1 MDKMSP
7 LTTRMCSLLAGLA
20 LAATPALPAETTPAE
35 PETPRESA
43 DPESKAKEVLD
54 ELEEVIIYGTSGEL
68 VAGLF
73 AESELGEQDIAAYG
87 ANSVGELLA
96 QVAPN
101 VDNSAEGPVILING
115 KPATGL
121 SVNDLPPEAIQRMQ
135 VLPPQAAGAIGESPT
150 RRVINVELKP
160 RFRQG
165 TAQLTGRAATAG
177 RGGNTNG
184 NYNFQKVV
192 NNNIQSISVSAS
204 KTEPLLEA
212 HRDIQTQRTV
222 VPYDLTGNVVSWPVA
237 GGEIDPDLSAAAG
250 MPVTVA
256 GVPAGNFAPGL
267 DDFTASAN
275 SANAS
280 GMGRYRTLLAD
291 SYNFG
296 ITGNMQRQLP
306 KRASLSITTNF
317 NRSESSSLTGAS
329 PNLLHVPSSSPYSPF
344 DSDVGVAR
352 YLGAPLQQETVYT
365 YAYLSSSFNMQ
376 LGKWRLLSDAS
387 FNGTK
392 TVTDSERRIDT
403 TALQAGIDA
412 GTVNPFAPIPAD
424 LQDDIL
430 SDRARSRSNT
440 LSARVQL
447 AGALFDMPAG
457 KANANVNVQWQQ
469 LEQRARTFGTNNVS
483 SERKRQHKVGYVNV
497 QLPLLGKPQSQ
508 GFGMGSELNGT
519 ARDVSATGTLYT
531 WGLGLNGR
539 YGGRINMRIG
549 YNREKQAPT
558 PSALNDPIII
568 VDSYRTYDFLRDETV
583 LVRYISGGNPDLRV
597 ENRDIINVSGQGR
610 PFKTVDFNLNAQY
623 TRTMYHDPMNSLPP
637 PSAEVQAAFP
647 DRFRRDADGRLYE
660 IDARAVNFIRT
671 RNEQFRWG
679 ANYRKSFGVP
689 AARPGVAQ
697 QQPSVEAQIISSTA
711 LPIGYVMDGGD
722 VLSGAGWRL
731 NFNFTHQWQVAY
743 KRLMREG
750 LPETNLLSG
759 GAGFGT
765 PQPRHRVQGTFG
777 LARNGTGM
785 QLNSNWTG
793 SSHLDTGT
801 PATPNRLDF
810 SSTLLFDLQAFTNL
824 GTLAPANKL
833 LQGVRISLNVVNL
846 LDSKPRV
853 QDQNGVTPQR
863 YQPYLMN
870 PYGPLGRTVALSF
883 RKAFN

>member
-1 MDKMSP
+1 MSP

-20 LAATPALPAETTPAE
+20 LATTPALSAETTPV
-35 PETPRESA
+35 ETEAPAESA
-43 DPESKAKEVLD
+43 DPGKKEGLE

-68 VAGLF
+68 VAGLV

-121 SVNDLPPEAIQRMQ
+121 SVNDLPPEAIKRMQ

-150 RRVINVELKP
+150 RRVINVELKQ

-165 TAQLTGRAATAG
+165 TAQLTSRVATAG
-177 RGGNTNG
+177 RGVSTNG
-184 NYNFQKVV
+184 NYNFQTVV
-192 NNNIQSISVSAS
+192 NNNIQSISVTAS

-212 HRDIQTQRTV
+212 HRDLQTRTTA

-275 SANAS
+275 SANTS
-280 GMGRYRTLLAD
+280 DLGRYRTLLSD
-291 SYNFG
+291 SYNF
-296 ITGNMQRQLP
+296 TVNGNMQRQLP
-306 KRASLSITTNF
+306 KRASLSITAYI
-317 NRSESSSLTGAS
+317 NRNESSSLTGAS
-329 PNLLHVPSSSPYSPF
+329 SNLLHVPASSPYSPF
-344 DSDVGVAR
+344 DNDVGVAR
-352 YLGAPLQQETVYT
+352 YLGAPLRQETVYT

-387 FNGTK
+387 SNWNK
-392 TVTDSERRIDT
+392 TVTDSERRVDT

-457 KANANVNVQWQQ
+457 KANANVNVQWQR
-469 LEQRARTFGTNNVS
+469 LEQRSRTFGTNNVS
-483 SERKRQHKVGYVNV
+483 SERKRQDKVGYANL

-508 GFGMGSELNGT
+508 GFGMGGELNGT
-519 ARDVSATGTLYT
+519 ARDVSGTGTLYT

-539 YGGRINMRIG
+539 YGGRVNMRIG

-558 PSALNDPIII
+558 PSALNDPLIII
-568 VDSYRTYDFLRDETV
+568 DNYRTYDFLRDETV

-597 ENRDIINVSGQGR
+597 ENRDIITLSGQGK
-610 PFKTVDFNLNAQY
+610 PFKAVNFTLNGQY
-623 TRTMYHDPMNSLPP
+623 TRTLYHDPMNSLPP

-647 DRFRRDADGRLYE
+647 DRFRRDVDGRLYE

-671 RNEQFRWG
+671 RNETFRWG
-679 ANYRKSFGVP
+679 GNYRKTFGAP
-689 AARPGVAQ
+689 PARPGVA

-722 VLSGAGWRL
+722 VLSGAGWQL
-731 NFNFTHQWQVAY
+731 NFNFTHQWLVAY

-750 LPETNLLSG
+750 LPETNLLTG
-759 GAGFGT
+759 GAGFGS
-765 PQPRHRVQGTFG
+765 PQRRHRVQGTFG

-785 QLNSNWTG
+785 QLNSNWES

-801 PATPNRLDF
+801 PATPTRLNF
-810 SSTLLFDLQAFTNL
+810 NSKLLFDLQAFTNL

-833 LQGVRISLNVVNL
+833 LQGARISLNVANV
-846 LDSKPRV
+846 LDSKERV
-853 QDQNGVTPQR
+853 KDQNGVTPQN
-863 YQPYLMN
+863 YQPYLRN
-870 PYGPLGRTVALSF
+870 SLGRTVALTF